1 MEKKKL
7 YDATNPGFRIIG
19 KNTFNGYIGYV
30 YPNGRVVLD
39 KFYDKQTDSL
49 LADGHAVYAMN
60 IEEFYELSKL
70 SKSELIKSKLCKRY
84 IHKGDWA
91 KKVLK
96 NEIMSKTANS
106 PTVKVRNLV
115 KNTF

>member
-1 MEKKKL
+1 M
-7 YDATNPGFRIIG
+7 
-19 KNTFNGYIGYV
+19 
-30 YPNGRVVLD
+30 
-39 KFYDKQTDSL
+39 
-49 LADGHAVYAMN
+49 LAEGHAVYAMN

-84 IHKGDWA
+84 THKGDWT

-96 NEIMSKTANS
+96 NEIELKTAIS

-115 KNTF
+115 KKDNFPDK

>member
-7 YDATNPGFRIIG
+7 YDATNPVFRIMG

-39 KFYDKQTDSL
+39 KFYDKQTDSM

-84 IHKGDWA
+84 IHKGDWI
-91 KKVLK
+91 KKVLE
-96 NEIMSKTANS
+96 NEIELKTAIS
-106 PTVKVRNLV
+106 PTVKVRNLM
-115 KNTF
+115 